1 MVKNAENTTNEKKTT
16 KRKSTTN
23 AKKENNGVLNLEE
36 SLVFKKVERST
47 LSFNKDK
54 SVDEKLKAI
63 ATANGQKE
71 GTVLNEIFSKIID
84 IENKKCL
91 VDIDTVQ
98 EKKIQ
103 NTYKVDK
110 DYLEV
115 IKTEADK
122 RNMSINEY
130 LNLVMKKAFN
140 L

>member
-1 MVKNAENTTNEKKTT
+1 MARTKNTTDLESLLEFK
-16 KRKSTTN
+16 
-23 AKKENNGVLNLEE
+23 KKERG
-36 SLVFKKVERST
+36 T

-54 SVDEKLKAI
+54 SVDTKLKAI

-84 IENKKCL
+84 TENKKCL
-91 VDIDTVQ
+91 IDIDTVQ
-98 EKKIQ
+98 EKKVQ

-115 IKTEADK
+115 IKAEADK

-130 LNLVMKKAFN
+130 LNLVIKKAFN